1 LLLNNPVF
9 EQVWQH
15 TIFPPNTIFAHMPAT
30 VLKDYYKI
38 LEIAPEATVQEV
50 KKAYRAMAFKYHP
63 DAAPG
68 DAYAAGYFHD
78 VQEAYAVLSDE
89 YRRKQYDNDRWLAG
103 MADRAR
109 KKEQVSPMWI
119 LQETIKLNNHMAG
132 VDLYRMNHRAL
143 QDYILQ
149 LLDNN
154 HMAILTRRE
163 TYIHAPC
170 SGKAARHSRY
180 RHTAAK
186 RRAHRYKSTGKTG
199 EVGKADA
206 FCYSPGNI
214 AAGFVHVFLGGKII
228 IAIYCCFIV
237 LCLYL

>member
-1 LLLNNPVF
+1 
-9 EQVWQH
+9 
-15 TIFPPNTIFAHMPAT
+15 MPAT
-30 VLKDYYKI
+30 ALKDYYNI
-38 LEIAPEATVQEV
+38 LEIPPEATVQEV

-149 LLDNN
+149 LLNNN

-163 TYIHAPC
+163 EPAVNEGIVNMLLQATRGLKHIYMHPVAERLHAIAGTDIQLQSAVRTAIKVRERQAKWEKRMPFVIALVTLLLVLC
-170 SGKAARHSRY
+170 MY
-180 RHTAAK
+180 FWAAK
-186 RRAHRYKSTGKTG
+186 
-199 EVGKADA
+199 
-206 FCYSPGNI
+206 
-214 AAGFVHVFLGGKII
+214 
-228 IAIYCCFIV
+228 
-237 LCLYL
+237 